1 MATRETLIDPGRT
14 RLSPADI
21 TAGGQRCVAALARR
35 TGRNGC
41 SGGQLDAALAP
52 TGGQD
57 GTAGASA
64 HAETEAVSLRATAVV
79 RLESTLG
86 HEWAPGLSASPAHGD
101 ARQWLA
107 YRKRGMRNSRRV
119 ASRPSYVRG
128 HACPRS
134 NRRARLYRVSTF
146 PQATFPPTPRH
157 PQDVHAVSLVL
168 PLGCGQRLVHS
179 WGQGYCRPFQ
189 TFSLLRECARAA
201 GIRLC
206 TPCGFDVD
214 FEQCPRRG
222 HGDAGMWTT
231 AESGTPGGHRC
242 G

>member
-1 MATRETLIDPGRT
+1 LTLGRHGCRPPTSRPAGNGAWLPWPGEPGATD
-14 RLSPADI
+14 A
-21 TAGGQRCVAALARR
+21 
-35 TGRNGC
+35 

-119 ASRPSYVRG
+119 ASRPSYVRV

-134 NRRARLYRVSTF
+134 NRRARLYRLSTF
-146 PQATFPPTPRH
+146 PQATVPPTPRH